1 MKIKKGDKVVVMT
14 GKDSGKTGV
23 VQKAMPKEGM
33 IIVEGV
39 NMKKR
44 HAKPIQGGQGQIIE
58 FAAPIQVSNVM
69 IVDPKDN
76 KPSRV
81 GKKKV
86 GDKFVRVAVNSQQE
100 L

>member
-1 MKIKKGDKVVVMT
+1 MT
-14 GKDSGKTGV
+14 GKDRGKTGV
-23 VQKAMPKEGM
+23 VEKAIPADNM

-44 HAKPIQGGQGQIIE
+44 HAKPIQGGQGQIVE
-58 FAAPIQVSNVM
+58 FAAPIDVSNVL
-69 IVDPKDN
+69 IIDPKTN

-86 GDKFVRVAVNSQQE
+86 GDKNVRVAVKSQQE